1 MFFLLLF
8 LQRYLHPYTYLYYFS
23 SSHVIPAVGFHFF
36 LGLLK
41 ISRSTGVISA
51 PRNSMMLWIFSF
63 FCYMQ
68 RHQSRDEALPPGS
81 RLPVSKTVGD
91 RPKLRKRFA
100 QARPA
105 TPPPD
110 GMVQPL
116 GVDSVDSVAIWANQ
130 PSLQPL
136 SFAPIIAT
144 VCGPL
149 FLLLPV
155 TGSAAALVFTLEM
168 CHILKPSKTEKSLIL
183 ILIWIYMPALKK
195 KDRIY

>member
-1 MFFLLLF
+1 
-8 LQRYLHPYTYLYYFS
+8 
-23 SSHVIPAVGFHFF
+23 
-36 LGLLK
+36 
-41 ISRSTGVISA
+41 
-51 PRNSMMLWIFSF
+51 MMLWIFSF

-110 GMVQPL
+110 GIMVQPL

-183 ILIWIYMPALKK
+183 ILI
-195 KDRIY
+195 